1 MFIKKIECL
10 SLRHKLSDE
19 LDLIFL
25 YENSELDQKKIGKKV
40 PASQRDEAI
49 DKHTNNPRVV
59 EILQSLDLKWD
70 ARLDCSPENL
80 NV

>member
-59 EILQSLDLKWD
+59 EILQSLDLK
-70 ARLDCSPENL
+70 
-80 NV
+80 